1 MSEVINAL
9 EQSQGGKG
17 AEISTTS
24 DGGGGGWRGYDSEG
38 VIRKK
43 TSLVS

>member
-9 EQSQGGKG
+9 EQSLGGKG

-24 DGGGGGWRGYDSEG
+24 GWWWWWMVVVDGGGGGW
-38 VIRKK
+38 
-43 TSLVS
+43 

>member
-1 MSEVINAL
+1 MSEVINGL

-24 DGGGGGWRGYDSEG
+24 GWWWWWMVVVDGGGGGW
-38 VIRKK
+38 
-43 TSLVS
+43 